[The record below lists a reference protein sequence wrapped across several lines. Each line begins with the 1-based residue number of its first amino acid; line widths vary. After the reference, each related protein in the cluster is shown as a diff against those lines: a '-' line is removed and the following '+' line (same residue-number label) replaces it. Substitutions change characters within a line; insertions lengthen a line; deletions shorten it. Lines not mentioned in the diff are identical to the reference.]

1 MSIKICEGV
10 TDIILEHKLD
20 DSPESTAATY
30 FKSWLDQFIND
41 ASYDNQLVLENRLEE
56 FVGVNA
62 EDAHVI
68 SATIHLVLSSVS
80 YRLLDGIPMESIKN
94 FLGMQAY
101 SESNDLSRRFVFM
114 FNLGRDLWG
123 RIISQLEVPVMD
135 LADLISQPWDYAQTV
150 GYTQMCISRVDM
162 GILSDIEIEDIKA
175 FVTYDIRFDYSEDEL
190 DISFYVPDDLK
201 SIWVYID
208 DPDIGE
214 VDS

>member
-1 MSIKICEGV
+1 
-10 TDIILEHKLD
+10 LD
-20 DSPESTAATY
+20 DSPESTAAIY

-41 ASYDNQLVLENRLEE
+41 ANSDNQLALEALLEE
-56 FVGVNA
+56 FVGVDA

-68 SATIHLVLSSVS
+68 DATIHLVLYSVS
-80 YRLLDGIPMESIKN
+80 HRLLDGIPMESIKT

-101 SESNDLSRRFVFM
+101 SESDDLSRRFVFM

-135 LADLISQPWDYAQTV
+135 LADLINQPWDDAQTV
-150 GYTQMCISRVDM
+150 GYTQMCISRVDR
-162 GILSDIEIEDIKA
+162 GSLSDIDIEDIKE
-175 FVTYDIRFDYSEDEL
+175 FVTYDIRFDYSEDDL

-208 DPDIGE
+208 DPDMG
-214 VDS
+214 